1 MSECEALCEICGNKY
16 NNYMRTMYIQ
26 YSKNDND
33 RKCTCL
39 ECWRKEAIVKP
50 YRYTNEIPMSCDGG
64 DFITRVFNT
73 KEDLL
78 QYVLDNTDDGYIA
91 CMDDDDNTRLVPISG
106 TPIDLL
112 HMPPGCPFA
121 PRCDKAMQIC
131 LKERAREY
139 WVGRDHLSA
148 CWQNIKDGICSE
160 ERPEEEEEEA

>member
-78 QYVLDNTDDGYIA
+78 QYVLDNTDDGDIA
-91 CMDDDDNTRLVPISG
+91 CMDDDDNTI
-106 TPIDLL
+106 IDVNANRKFWWVRGYAILDKNDL
-112 HMPPGCPFA
+112 PNWK
-121 PRCDKAMQIC
+121 DKAIELYGENYM
-131 LKERAREY
+131 ER
-139 WVGRDHLSA
+139 D
-148 CWQNIKDGICSE
+148 
-160 ERPEEEEEEA
+160 

>member
-1 MSECEALCEICGNKY
+1 MSEYEALCEICGNKY

-64 DFITRVFNT
+64 DLITRLFNT

-78 QYVLDNTDDGYIA
+78 QYVLDNTNDGDIA
-91 CMDDDDNTRLVPISG
+91 CMDDDDNTIVDVNANRKFWWARGYANL
-106 TPIDLL
+106 
-112 HMPPGCPFA
+112 
-121 PRCDKAMQIC
+121 DKSA
-131 LKERAREY
+131 LSNWRDKERELY
-139 WVGRDHLSA
+139 GE
-148 CWQNIKDGICSE
+148 KYK
-160 ERPEEEEEEA
+160 ERN

>member
-78 QYVLDNTDDGYIA
+78 QYVLDNTDDGDIA
-91 CMDDDDNTRLVPISG
+91 CMDDDDNTI
-106 TPIDLL
+106 IDVNANRKFWWVRGYAIL
-112 HMPPGCPFA
+112 
-121 PRCDKAMQIC
+121 DKNDLPNWKTKIIE
-131 LKERAREY
+131 LY
-139 WVGRDHLSA
+139 GD
-148 CWQNIKDGICSE
+148 D
-160 ERPEEEEEEA
+160 

>member
-78 QYVLDNTDDGYIA
+78 QYVLDNTDDGDIA
-91 CMDDDDNTRLVPISG
+91 CMDDDDNTI
-106 TPIDLL
+106 IDVNANRKFCWVRGYAIL
-112 HMPPGCPFA
+112 
-121 PRCDKAMQIC
+121 DKNDLPNWKTKIIE
-131 LKERAREY
+131 LY
-139 WVGRDHLSA
+139 GD
-148 CWQNIKDGICSE
+148 D
-160 ERPEEEEEEA
+160 

>member
-1 MSECEALCEICGNKY
+1 MSEYEALCEICGNKY
-16 NNYMRTMYIQ
+16 NNYMRTLYIQ

-78 QYVLDNTDDGYIA
+78 QYVLDNTDDGDIA
-91 CMDDDDNTRLVPISG
+91 CMDDDDNTI
-106 TPIDLL
+106 IDVNANRKFWWVRGYAILDKNDL
-112 HMPPGCPFA
+112 PNWK
-121 PRCDKAMQIC
+121 DKAIELYGENYM
-131 LKERAREY
+131 ER
-139 WVGRDHLSA
+139 D
-148 CWQNIKDGICSE
+148 
-160 ERPEEEEEEA
+160 

>member
-1 MSECEALCEICGNKY
+1 MSEYEALCEICGNKY
-16 NNYMRTMYIQ
+16 NNYMRTLYIQ

-78 QYVLDNTDDGYIA
+78 QYVLDNTDDGDIA
-91 CMDDDDNTRLVPISG
+91 CMDDDDNTI
-106 TPIDLL
+106 IDVNANRKFWWVRGYAIL
-112 HMPPGCPFA
+112 
-121 PRCDKAMQIC
+121 DKNDLPNWKTKIIE
-131 LKERAREY
+131 LKLKII
-139 WVGRDHLSA
+139 V
-148 CWQNIKDGICSE
+148 
-160 ERPEEEEEEA
+160 